1 MGVCARAFVCVCVR
15 VCVCACVSV
24 CVRVYVCACVCVF
37 VIVRCEGVGVIARE
51 GRTGVPIVTLRR
63 N

>member
-1 MGVCARAFVCVCVR
+1 MYVCVY
-15 VCVCACVSV
+15 VCVCACMYV
-24 CVRVYVCACVCVF
+24 CVCVGACVCVF

>member
-1 MGVCARAFVCVCVR
+1 MCVCARVRLR
-15 VCVCACVSV
+15 VCVGVG
-24 CVRVYVCACVCVF
+24 VCACVCVF
-37 VIVRCEGVGVIARE
+37 VIVGCEGAGVIARE